1 MIESNVAINL
11 KHLCVASS
19 WNLNPSITEGLRIV
33 QEESVHSS
41 WTISKMETANPSETL
56 GTTSE
61 HVTDHCHVM
70 SLISTAVRTS
80 DLTAVW
86 FTPFELP

>member
-11 KHLCVASS
+11 KPLFVASS
-19 WNLNPSITEGLRIV
+19 WNLNPSIIEGLRIV
-33 QEESVHSS
+33 KEESVHSS
-41 WTISKMETANPSETL
+41 WTILKMETANTSETL

-61 HVTDHCHVM
+61 HVTDQCHVM